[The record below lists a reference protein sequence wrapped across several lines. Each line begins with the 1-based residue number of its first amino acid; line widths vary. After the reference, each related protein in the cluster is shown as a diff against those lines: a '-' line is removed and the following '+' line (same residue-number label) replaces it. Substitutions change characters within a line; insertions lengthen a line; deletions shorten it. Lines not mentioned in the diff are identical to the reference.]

1 MKTWE
6 SEHLTQITALK
17 AEIEELKKNQE
28 FNSAKYDDLL
38 TDCEELKKINKLQEQ
53 EIMKMKS
60 QFMKL
65 KHVLAKVDKSHF
77 AVSCK
82 SRLKF

>member
-28 FNSAKYDDLL
+28 FNSAKYDDLV

-60 QFMKL
+60 QFMKYWKL
-65 KHVLAKVDKSHF
+65 GVINKKRRWT
-77 AVSCK
+77 
-82 SRLKF
+82 RLSSTAGG